1 MAKFRKWT
9 VKNVDQKKQY
19 KTAMGTTDYD
29 IPMFGYKS
37 VLLIIAAMVVSMFV
51 IPAICDLIHIDFRWP
66 FCHYRRPY
74 CGLFSCNF
82 SILCKL

>member
-37 VLLIIAAMVVSMFV
+37 VLLIIAAMVMKWWYIK
-51 IPAICDLIHIDFRWP
+51 IPLSERKAIVNYSGEEEEQL
-66 FCHYRRPY
+66 
-74 CGLFSCNF
+74 
-82 SILCKL
+82 